1 MSDIAGQEST
11 STESSELTSTEA
23 PAEKQDHSTGNETE
37 ANPFWGEVE
46 KLTGPNVYKL
56 IQPHLAKA
64 DTAARQRVEAVNQQ
78 YAPWKT
84 FVDQGIE
91 PQHVQ
96 QALGV
101 VHQLNTAPEQVFES
115 LRSFLEREGRMP
127 SQAELKQEVIE
138 DESENEGQPDPRDQ
152 KIQEL
157 QEQLQQ
163 FQGFV
168 TGQFTA
174 QQQQAAAQEADA
186 WLEAEIGRLSDPK
199 NGYDQADI
207 QEIVRI
213 AAFQSQTSG
222 QEPNLDAAAAQFN
235 AMRDRIRTTPR
246 PGQTAPRL
254 PMGPG
259 GGSPQGQVDLSSLT
273 KDQRRELVANMLQS
287 GKQS

>member
-64 DTAARQRVEAVNQQ
+64 DTAARQRVEAVNQS
-78 YAPWKT
+78 YAPWKELA
-84 FVDQGIE
+84 DQGIT

-101 VHQLNTAPEQVFES
+101 VHQLNSAPEQVYES

-138 DESENEGQPDPRDQ
+138 DESENEGQNDPRDQ

>member
-11 STESSELTSTEA
+11 SDLTESPELTAVA
-23 PAEKQDHSTGNETE
+23 PEQQDHSTENEPE

-64 DTAARQRVEAVNQQ
+64 DTAARQRVEAVNSK
-78 YAPWKT
+78 YAPWQQ
-84 FVDQGIE
+84 FEQQGIN

-127 SQAELKQEVIE
+127 SQAELKQEVKE
-138 DESENEGQPDPRDQ
+138 DLAETEGEPDSRDTQ
-152 KIQEL
+152 IKQL
-157 QEQLQQ
+157 REQLQQ

-168 TGQFTA
+168 TEQFTT
-174 QQQQAAAQEADA
+174 QQQAKAAEEADS
-186 WLEAEIGRLSDPK
+186 WLEGEVSRITQAG
-199 NGYDQADI
+199 GYDKADV
-207 QEIVRI
+207 QEIIRI
-213 AAFQSQTSG
+213 AAFQSQQSG
-222 QEPNLDAAAAQFN
+222 KEPDLDAAAQQFN

-246 PGQTAPRL
+246 PGQLAPRL
-254 PMGPG
+254 PSGPG
-259 GGSPQGQVDLSSLT
+259 GGSPQGQIDPSSMT
-273 KDQRRELVANMLQS
+273 KEQRRELVANMLQR
-287 GKQS
+287 GNQS